1 MKTYLVM
8 TLTPQRALEF
18 LCIGEGGEVTHYKV
32 LDAMVFNSIIP
43 SIIVVAVAAH
53 MSTQST
59 LIVAHSLP

>member
-1 MKTYLVM
+1 M

-43 SIIVVAVAAH
+43 SIIVVAVALAAH
-53 MSTQST
+53 MPTQST